1 MEHILISGASHLRLP
16 NQFGIKKILRNILA
30 LQQSIKS
37 LTNDRQDSEFEKAK
51 FYYSLFFISPK
62 VFLLLRIHSYAE
74 VHSRKCLTAPE
85 KNTSSPLMNTKPC
98 STFSAGLIPMTLL
111 PLARPSTVIIVR
123 TSLSYTGWRW
133 TSLILQSEYSYI
145 YYDYARPYILLFR
158 DGGFKPCEI
167 C

>member
-1 MEHILISGASHLRLP
+1 MEHILISSASHLRLP

-74 VHSRKCLTAPE
+74 MHFQETLNGARE
-85 KNTSSPLMNTKPC
+85 KHIFNFDEYQTMLNFQCSVDPSDAAAASKAINRDYSSYVVELH
-98 STFSAGLIPMTLL
+98 GLEMDKSDTL
-111 PLARPSTVIIVR
+111 
-123 TSLSYTGWRW
+123 
-133 TSLILQSEYSYI
+133 
-145 YYDYARPYILLFR
+145 
-158 DGGFKPCEI
+158 K
-167 C
+167 